1 MNLKDCYWVLI
12 LGTVLMLHFG
22 CEMEINQ
29 GKIIAEVDGRKIAVD
44 EFVLAY
50 EYAPTS
56 ITQQAAKKAYDQI
69 LEGIIDRV
77 MLAGVGRQQGFEA
90 DQQII
95 RIVDYYQR
103 AAVVRELFLDHIRAE
118 VQVSD
123 DEKRRAYQL
132 GKKILFV
139 KHYEFDSLPDNQL
152 TAGKLLELD
161 HSPMLDGLKTIDHPD
176 YGPVDL
182 IGWNDL
188 RAELESILYKLELGQ
203 PSELIWDTDKY
214 HVFIVVDNEQEIL
227 LTENDYVANQASIAT
242 VIRRRQEH
250 RLAFDYVREIMAPQQ
265 LRFKSDGLKKLSDY
279 LWQFNQK
286 IPPELRLHQTME
298 IPGLINEDSG
308 LLKQA
313 LADFGDYSWT
323 IEDFIF
329 HYSIKPLP
337 INYNNRSSVSA
348 GVKNAAAIYIRDFV
362 LSEQGLAEGLAE
374 RRSVKKERRYW
385 SEQLLADRVRR
396 EIYTDFR
403 NQVTDS
409 TQLENQ
415 FADYYADYLSTL
427 RGFSESNIDTSAL
440 YSVVTS
446 STGLSRKIN
455 FVSTLLP

>member
-1 MNLKDCYWVLI
+1 MNLKDRYGLLI
-12 LGTVLMLHFG
+12 LGTVLMLLFG
-22 CEMEINQ
+22 CEREIDQ

-56 ITQQAAKKAYDQI
+56 ITQQAVKVAYDQV

-77 MLAGVGRQQGFEA
+77 MLAGVGRQQGLEA
-90 DQQII
+90 DPQIN
-95 RIVDYYQR
+95 RIVDYYRR
-103 AAVVRELFLDHIRAE
+103 AAIVRELFIDHIRKRVE
-118 VQVSD
+118 VSD
-123 DEKRRAYQL
+123 NELRKAYQL
-132 GKKILFV
+132 SKITLLV
-139 KHYEFDSLPDNQL
+139 KHYEFESWAESKLSTDSLLKLNHQP
-152 TAGKLLELD
+152 LLE
-161 HSPMLDGLKTIDHPD
+161 GLKTIDYPE
-176 YGPVDL
+176 YGLVDL

-188 RAELESILYKLELGQ
+188 RTELESILYKLELGQ
-203 PSELIWDTDKY
+203 PSEPIWDTGKY

-227 LTENDYVANQASIAT
+227 LTENDYIANQASIAT
-242 VIRRRQEH
+242 VIRRRKEH

-265 LRFKSDGLKKLSDY
+265 LRFKSDGLTKLSDY

-286 IPPELRLHQTME
+286 IPPELRLQQAVE
-298 IPGLINEDSG
+298 LPSLVNEDTG

-329 HYSIKPLP
+329 HYSIKPLS
-337 INYNNRSSVSA
+337 INYNNRYSVSA
-348 GVKNAAAIYIRDFV
+348 GVKNATAIYIRDFV

-374 RRSVKKERRYW
+374 RRSVIKERRYW

-409 TQLENQ
+409 TQLEKQ

>member
-1 MNLKDCYWVLI
+1 MNLKDRYGFLI
-12 LGTVLMLHFG
+12 LGTVLILHFG
-22 CEMEINQ
+22 CEREIDQ
-29 GKIIAEVDGRKIAVD
+29 VKIIAEVDGRKIAVD

-56 ITQQAAKKAYDQI
+56 ITQQADKIAYDQI

-90 DQQII
+90 DQQIN

-103 AAVVRELFLDHIRAE
+103 AAIVRELFLDHIRAG
-118 VQVSD
+118 VQVSN
-123 DEKRRAYQL
+123 DEKRRAYQR
-132 GKKILFV
+132 GKKTLFV

-152 TAGKLLELD
+152 TTGKLLELE
-161 HSPMLDGLKTIDHPD
+161 HSPMLEGLKTIDHQE

-203 PSELIWDTDKY
+203 PSEPIWDTGKY
-214 HVFIVVDNEQEIL
+214 HLFIVVDNEQEIL
-227 LTENDYVANQASIAT
+227 LTENDYVAKQASIAT
-242 VIRRRQEH
+242 VIRHRKEH
-250 RLAFDYVREIMAPQQ
+250 RLAFNYVREIMAPQQ
-265 LRFKSDGLKKLSDY
+265 LRFKSGGLKKLSDY
-279 LWQFNQK
+279 LWQFCQK
-286 IPPELRLHQTME
+286 IPPELRLQQTIE
-298 IPGLINEDSG
+298 IPGLINEDTG

-329 HYSIKPLP
+329 HYSVKPLP
-337 INYNNRSSVSA
+337 INYTNRSSVLA

-385 SEQLLADRVRR
+385 SEQLLADRVRQ

-403 NQVTDS
+403 DQVTDS
-409 TQLENQ
+409 TQLEKQ

-427 RGFSESNIDTSAL
+427 RGFSESNIDTSVL